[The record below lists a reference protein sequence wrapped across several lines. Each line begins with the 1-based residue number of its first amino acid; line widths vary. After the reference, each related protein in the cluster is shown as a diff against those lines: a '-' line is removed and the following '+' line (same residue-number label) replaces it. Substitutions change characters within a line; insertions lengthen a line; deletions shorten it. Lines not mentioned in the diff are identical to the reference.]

1 MMEKFLSLR
10 NRNVK
15 LVTTISIIINLALIV
30 VSLSLGR
37 YNISIFS
44 IFSFL
49 FGQGSSTDSAVIV
62 NLRLPR
68 ILGALLVGATLAQ
81 DGAVYQAMFNNP
93 LASSYILGVS
103 SGAGFGAAL
112 AILLFNDFFF
122 VELFAFIFGV
132 LSVMI
137 TLSIAR
143 ARPEE
148 NISLVLGGF
157 IVGSLFQS
165 FTSFLKYVADPNT
178 KLPEIV
184 FWLMGSLSQIT
195 LKQILILGPVCLAL
209 IVVVSFIGFKLNI
222 LSFGD
227 EEAIALGENPK
238 LLRGVLIALT
248 TLQTAIVVS
257 LSGVIGW
264 VGLVIPHLVRFLVG
278 YDNRYVLVLSVLF
291 GSAYMLLIDTLARTL
306 LPAEIP
312 IGILTGIIGTP
323 FFLAL
328 IRRKKA

>member
-1 MMEKFLSLR
+1 
-10 NRNVK
+10 
-15 LVTTISIIINLALIV
+15 
-30 VSLSLGR
+30 
-37 YNISIFS
+37 
-44 IFSFL
+44 
-49 FGQGSSTDSAVIV
+49 
-62 NLRLPR
+62 
-68 ILGALLVGATLAQ
+68 
-81 DGAVYQAMFNNP
+81 MFNNP

-122 VELFAFIFGV
+122 VELFAFVFGV

-148 NISLVLGGF
+148 TISLVLGGF

-195 LKQILILGPVCLAL
+195 LKQILILGPICLAL
-209 IVVVSFIGFKLNI
+209 IVVVSFFGFKLNI

-248 TLQTAIVVS
+248 TFQTAIVVS

-328 IRRKKA
+328 IRRKRT

>member
-1 MMEKFLSLR
+1 
-10 NRNVK
+10 
-15 LVTTISIIINLALIV
+15 
-30 VSLSLGR
+30 
-37 YNISIFS
+37 
-44 IFSFL
+44 
-49 FGQGSSTDSAVIV
+49 
-62 NLRLPR
+62 
-68 ILGALLVGATLAQ
+68 
-81 DGAVYQAMFNNP
+81 
-93 LASSYILGVS
+93 
-103 SGAGFGAAL
+103 
-112 AILLFNDFFF
+112 
-122 VELFAFIFGV
+122 
-132 LSVMI
+132 
-137 TLSIAR
+137 
-143 ARPEE
+143 
-148 NISLVLGGF
+148 
-157 IVGSLFQS
+157 
-165 FTSFLKYVADPNT
+165 
-178 KLPEIV
+178 
-184 FWLMGSLSQIT
+184 
-195 LKQILILGPVCLAL
+195 
-209 IVVVSFIGFKLNI
+209 LNI

>member
-10 NRNVK
+10 SRNVK
-15 LVTTISIIINLALIV
+15 LVTTLSIIINLALIV

-37 YNISIFS
+37 YSISIS
-44 IFSFL
+44 AIFSFL
-49 FGQGSSTDSAVIV
+49 LGKGSSVDSAVLV
-62 NLRLPR
+62 NIRLPR

-112 AILLFNDFFF
+112 AILLVNDFFF
-122 VELFAFIFGV
+122 VELFAFVFGV

-195 LKQILILGPVCLAL
+195 LKQILILGPICLAL
-209 IVVVSFIGFKLNI
+209 IVVVSFFGFKLNI

-248 TLQTAIVVS
+248 TFQTAIVVS

-328 IRRKKA
+328 IRRKRT